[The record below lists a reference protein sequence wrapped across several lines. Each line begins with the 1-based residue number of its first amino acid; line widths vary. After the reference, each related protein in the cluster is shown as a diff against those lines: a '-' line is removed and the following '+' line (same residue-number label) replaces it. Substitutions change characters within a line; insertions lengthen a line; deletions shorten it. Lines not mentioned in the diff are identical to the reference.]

1 MKARYKPT
9 RADKQIIAEKAWLEM
24 IECLQTE
31 TAVDLIAVIRYF
43 GFGKKR
49 ARQYI
54 EYLKTVKSEFQ
65 NYDDNGIIKE
75 KIEEELSAFD
85 IDISEIYES
94 PESFK
99 ETLRQER
106 VRKNKS
112 VSMAEAYDISKK
124 LDAMREFQKCGGKL
138 SEKRI

>member
-1 MKARYKPT
+1 MKVRYKPT
-9 RADKQIIAEKAWLEM
+9 RADKQIIAEHMWPEM
-24 IECLQTE
+24 IKGLQTE

-49 ARQYI
+49 ARQYM

-75 KIEEELSAFD
+75 KVEEELSAFD
-85 IDISEIYES
+85 IDVSEIYEP
-94 PESFK
+94 PESLK
-99 ETLRQER
+99 ETFRQER

-112 VSMAEAYDISKK
+112 VSMAEAYEMSKK
-124 LDAMREFQKCGGKL
+124 LDAMKEFVSK
-138 SEKRI
+138 EK